1 MLFDEVEASVTAV
14 TGCELVGAGV
24 VVSGCAGCVAAA
36 VAGSCSFGRHSTLR
50 FIWLPLHNGSIFKF
64 VPKLS
69 LKSK

>member
-36 VAGSCSFGRHSTLR
+36 VAGAGVSAGT
-50 FIWLPLHNGSIFKF
+50 
-64 VPKLS
+64 VLS
-69 LKSK
+69 ASSVTVT